1 MKIKINAD
9 GYSHLLNDNSKEIF
23 CIKRH
28 PVQTIIADKLG
39 QPVAI
44 EMPTRSSLCGDH
56 CPFFRYTPNE
66 DKSGAVELCHDH
78 IRGISEEIQEDI
90 NTNKLKILQP

>member
-9 GYSHLLNDNSKEIF
+9 GYSHLLNEEKKEVF

-28 PVQTIIADKLG
+28 PVQTIVPDKLG

-44 EMPTRSSLCGDH
+44 EIPTRSSLCGDH
-56 CPFFRYTPNE
+56 CPFFFFE
-66 DKSGAVELCHDH
+66 LAQDKTSGLAQLCENHV
-78 IRGISEEIQEDI
+78 RGINEII
-90 NTNKLKILQP
+90 NEPTEKLKLIQ